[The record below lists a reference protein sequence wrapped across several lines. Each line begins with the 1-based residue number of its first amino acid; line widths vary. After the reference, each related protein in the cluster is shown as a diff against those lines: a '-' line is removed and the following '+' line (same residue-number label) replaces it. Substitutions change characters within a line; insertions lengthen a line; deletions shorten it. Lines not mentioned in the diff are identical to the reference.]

1 MPKDIFQMSAP
12 DLILLRRMYKRAPK
26 KMQRVVAGVLNT
38 EAFEMRPIILKIID
52 SDMIIRSPGF
62 VKKHV
67 VVSKAVPGPIRNQQ
81 AEVGSTFGERFTG
94 WEEQQFGDKGK
105 QKSVA
110 SKFARG
116 GQWQGKIRQKLRRQ
130 QSNPLWRPSDFNIR
144 NAVSEKHRLIIFLQ
158 MLNQRRIKDRF
169 YMPDRLGEMTGGAVY
184 KMQSGN
190 IRGVY
195 RKKTRKTSVT
205 RWMDRSIDFLL
216 KEINILKIW
225 DKNVKFVFKLKK

>member
-1 MPKDIFQMSAP
+1 MAKDIFEMSAP
-12 DLILLRRMYKRAPK
+12 DLILLRRMYKKAPK
-26 KMQRVVAGVLNT
+26 KMERVIAGVINS
-38 EAFEMRPIILKIID
+38 EAFAMRPIILETLDK
-52 SDMIIRSPGF
+52 DMIIRSPGF

-67 VVSKAVPGPIRNQQ
+67 VVNKAIPGPIKNQI
-81 AEVGSTFGERFTG
+81 AEVGSIYGDRFTG

-116 GQWQGKIRQKLRRQ
+116 GQWQGKIRQKLRRR

-158 MLNQRRIKDRF
+158 MLDQRRIKDRF
-169 YMPDRLGEMTGGAVY
+169 FMPDDLGKMRGGVVY
-184 KMQSGN
+184 KMQSRK
-190 IRGVY
+190 IKGVY
-195 RKKTRKTSVT
+195 RKKTRKSRQT
-205 RWMDRSIDFLL
+205 RWMDRSIDILL

-225 DKNVKFVFKLKK
+225 EKNVKFVFKLK